1 MRINVYIWKTTIN
14 RRRKP
19 GITHKRMEGE
29 VTKHI
34 FLKVLIV
41 LSAIIWLT
49 ACEKT
54 APKFECR
61 DSIGCVTIAPGK
73 PIVIGLL
80 QVTTGGAAIS
90 GIVQTR
96 SVELAIAKR
105 GNQLIGHPVELQREN
120 SLCSPEGGT
129 NAALKVVTRPQTV
142 AILGTSCSGSAVPAS
157 RIMSEA
163 GMVMV
168 SGTNTAPSLTAI
180 DGKRGENWRPG
191 YFRTMVSAAGLGQSA
206 AKFVFKELG
215 ITKAATIDDGDPYT
229 RGLAELFR
237 KAFIK
242 SVGTDGVGMY

>member
-1 MRINVYIWKTTIN
+1 M
-14 RRRKP
+14 
-19 GITHKRMEGE
+19 
-29 VTKHI
+29 TKHI
-34 FLKVLIV
+34 FFKALIV

-54 APKFECR
+54 TPQFECR

-80 QVTTGGAAIS
+80 QATTGGGTAS
-90 GIVQTR
+90 FGIDQTR
-96 SVELAIAKR
+96 CVELALAKR
-105 GNQLIGHPVELQREN
+105 GNRLLGHPVELQREN

-129 NAALKVVTRPQTV
+129 IAALKVVARPETV
-142 AILGTSCSGSAVPAS
+142 AIIGTTCSGSAVPAS

-168 SGTNTAPSLTAI
+168 SGTNSAPCLTAI
-180 DGKRGENWRPG
+180 DGKRGKNWQPG
-191 YFRTMVSAAGLGQSA
+191 YFRTRVSDAGLGQSA

-229 RGLAELFR
+229 RGLSEFFR
-237 KAFIK
+237 KTFSKLGGRIVLSAVVNK
-242 SVGTDGVGMY
+242 GDTDMGPVLT